1 MRKDQAVDNID
12 KAEIV
17 EIIDHHKLGFFRD
30 NGTNLFQKSA
40 VGMYGNDSV

>member
-17 EIIDHHKLGFFRD
+17 QIIDDQKLGVSG
-30 NGTNLFQKSA
+30 NYGTDFFQKSA
-40 VGMYGNDSV
+40 GRMYSNDSV